1 MPSFQLFRLNFEDKI
16 ALKEVEIANKIPEI
30 EDKGSEEPQERKLSR
45 ASQKRV
51 PDLEDE
57 IHPQT
62 KKSFSTLF
70 LETVKRKS
78 ESR

>member
-1 MPSFQLFRLNFEDKI
+1 MK
-16 ALKEVEIANKIPEI
+16 KVEIANKVSEI
-30 EDKGSEEPQERKLSR
+30 EDKISEEKERKSSR
-45 ASQKRV
+45 TSEKRV
-51 PDLEDE
+51 PDSEDE
-57 IHPQT
+57 IQPQT

>member
-1 MPSFQLFRLNFEDKI
+1 MK
-16 ALKEVEIANKIPEI
+16 KEIANKVSEI
-30 EDKGSEEPQERKLSR
+30 EDKVSEETQKRRSLR
-45 ASQKRV
+45 ISQKRV
-51 PDLEDE
+51 QDSEDE
-57 IHPQT
+57 IQPQT

>member
-1 MPSFQLFRLNFEDKI
+1 MKKLEIASKVEVEDK
-16 ALKEVEIANKIPEI
+16 L
-30 EDKGSEEPQERKLSR
+30 SEGPQERKQSR
-45 ASQKRV
+45 TSHKRV
-51 PDLEDE
+51 QDSEYDIQPES
-57 IHPQT
+57 